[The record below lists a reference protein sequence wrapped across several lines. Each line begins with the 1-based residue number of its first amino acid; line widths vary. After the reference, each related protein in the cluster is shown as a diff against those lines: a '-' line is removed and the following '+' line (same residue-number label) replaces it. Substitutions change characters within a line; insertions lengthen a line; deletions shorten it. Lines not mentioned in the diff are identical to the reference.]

1 MERIREWKKQI
12 KIVVGLFLFC
22 LVSTITNA
30 VHINDRYIHLV
41 EILVVL
47 VFTVGFFA
55 LAKANEI
62 GHSIV
67 FLLVLGYIVR
77 FVYMLLSFNSGLEA
91 VMPYGYADGPIF
103 FERAKEMY
111 LTGNSTYYTWYVYV
125 VLGIFQVFGLSRM
138 IAQYLNIVCYLVAS
152 LVLVE
157 IFKKLEIEEKWKRVG
172 IALFSFFPNYIFISS
187 LLMRESLIILLVLLS
202 FWLFLCW
209 KEKGEIKSV
218 IGVVFVLL
226 PACIMHSGCFI
237 LVVGYIFVFL
247 FYNRE
252 QKRCCITKRTCWGLG
267 IATVIFII
275 LWFSPMHNVL
285 FAYFYKELDWR
296 GIAHLIESRN
306 HQIAGANYL
315 THQEINGPWDL
326 LIYLP
331 LRMLYFQISP
341 MPWNWRGITDAVA
354 FIIDS
359 GTYIVALFCVIS
371 MLIKKKKDRIIPGLI
386 GLQMILFAAM
396 HGWGVMNAG
405 TAMRHRCKLLGLAV
419 IAIVYYLQNRKLPEN
434 EQG

>member
-12 KIVVGLFLFC
+12 KIVAGLFLFC
-22 LVSTITNA
+22 LVSAITNA
-30 VHINDRYIHLV
+30 VHMNDKYIHLV

-62 GHSIV
+62 SRSIV
-67 FLLVLGYIVR
+67 FLLLLGYIAR
-77 FVYMLLSFNSGLEA
+77 FAYMLLSFHSGLEA
-91 VMPYGYADGPIF
+91 VMPYGYADGPTF

-111 LTGNSTYYTWYVYV
+111 LTGNNTYYTWYVYV
-125 VLGIFQVFGLSRM
+125 VLGIFWVFGLSRM
-138 IAQYLNIVCYLVAS
+138 IAQYLNIVCYLMAG

-157 IFKKLEIEEKWKRVG
+157 IFKKLEIEEKWQRVG
-172 IALFSFFPNYIFISS
+172 MALFSLFPNYIFISS

-209 KEKGEIKSV
+209 KEKGEIKSAV
-218 IGVVFVLL
+218 GVVFVLL

-237 LVVGYIFVFL
+237 LVIGYIFAFL

-252 QKRCCITKRTCWGLG
+252 QKRCCITKRTCWELG

-275 LWFSPMHNVL
+275 LWFSPLHNVL
-285 FAYFYKELDWR
+285 FGYFYKELDWR
-296 GIAHLIESRN
+296 LIVYQIESRN
-306 HQIAGANYL
+306 LQMGGANYL
-315 THQEINGPWDL
+315 THQRISGPWDL

-341 MPWNWRGITDAVA
+341 MPWNWRGITDVIA

-359 GTYIVALFCVIS
+359 GTYIIALFCVIS